1 MILIHSQ
8 LISVNGKLI
17 QIDEL
22 LMQKMIFQVRPILPL
37 SRILTVTERDDYTP
51 HETRWQCTVKKFYYG
66 VSDAYRLK
74 LT

>member
-37 SRILTVTERDDYTP
+37 GGFSKTCVSFLFN
-51 HETRWQCTVKKFYYG
+51 KKSSEG
-66 VSDAYRLK
+66 GLHISPISLLRQG
-74 LT
+74 